1 MDNLTGEKLNTLFCT
16 IDQLLSEKGRLLVAI
31 DGPCTAGKTTL
42 SRILAE
48 KYGCNVFH
56 MDAFFL
62 RPEQR
67 TPERLAQPGGNV
79 DYERF
84 CEEVLLPL
92 RDGLSFSYRPFSCKC
107 QALTDPVQVI
117 PTPLTVVEGT
127 YAMHPYFRDPYDLRI
142 FLTIDPETQRQRIG
156 LREVWKQERFF
167 REWIPMEQQYFAAFS
182 IQKSCDL
189 VL

>member
-1 MDNLTGEKLNTLFCT
+1 MARVIKTRITEMLGIQYPILLGAMQGLTTAE
-16 IDQLLSEKGRLLVAI
+16 LVAAVSN
-31 DGPCTAGKTTL
+31 AGGLGVMATSSFKNK
-42 SRILAE
+42 E
-48 KYGCNVFH
+48 E
-56 MDAFFL
+56 L
-62 RPEQR
+62 R
-67 TPERLAQPGGNV
+67 
-79 DYERF
+79 
-84 CEEVLLPL
+84 EEIK
-92 RDGLSFSYRPFSCKC
+92 KC

-142 FLTIDPETQRQRIG
+142 FLTIDSETQRQRIG

-182 IQKSCDL
+182 IQKICDL